1 MKNYLT
7 IVFTV
12 LLSLFSVNAMADF
25 TPPAPTNYVV
35 DTASKL
41 DNDQLAKLNS
51 KLDTLN
57 KSSKNEIAVLVLPN
71 MGGENIEDVAQ
82 KTFRSWKIGKAGLD
96 NGVLVVIAVEER
108 KSRIQ
113 TGSGIGGELT
123 DLQANDILRLN
134 LKPHLKRGEFY
145 QGLDETIDAI
155 SSKLD
160 SRAGIKVAAKPQP
173 MEPSLIILLVLLGLC
188 GVIFFIWLIS
198 KISRGSGSG
207 SSNSWFT
214 GSSGWGDGGSSG
226 DSFGGFGGGDSGGG
240 GSSDSW

>member
-57 KSSKNEIAVLVLPN
+57 KSSKNEIAVLVVPN
-71 MGGENIEDVAQ
+71 MGGEDIEDVAQ

-123 DLQANDILRLN
+123 DLQANDILRQN

-145 QGLDETIDAI
+145 QGLDETIDAV
-155 SSKLD
+155 SSKLE
-160 SRAGIKVAAKPQP
+160 SRASTKIATKPQP
-173 MEPSLIILLVLLGLC
+173 MEPTLIILLVLLGLC

-198 KISRGSGSG
+198 KISRGGGSSSSWSSG
-207 SSNSWFT
+207 SSDW
-214 GSSGWGDGGSSG
+214 SSGGSSSS